1 MSDDRRK
8 FPRYD
13 IRLPIAFSCAGVEG
27 SGWVVN
33 LSREGC
39 CVDSDA
45 LPQAGS
51 HLDLRIELP
60 QGEAPLSIEGAA
72 VRWVAG
78 GQLGIHFLYLTQPNH
93 IRLDALVDALEG
105 RHAPQHHSSGQGG

>member
-1 MSDDRRK
+1 MSDERRK

-13 IRLPIAFSCAGVEG
+13 VRLRIAFTGGGAEG
-27 SGWVVN
+27 TGWVVN

-39 CVDSDA
+39 CVESDS
-45 LPQAGS
+45 LPGAGS
-51 HLDLRIELP
+51 HLDLRIDLP
-60 QGEAPLSIEGAA
+60 NETAPLSVEGAA

-93 IRLDALVDALEG
+93 IRLDALVDTLE
-105 RHAPQHHSSGQGG
+105 RQQAAQHHSSGQGG